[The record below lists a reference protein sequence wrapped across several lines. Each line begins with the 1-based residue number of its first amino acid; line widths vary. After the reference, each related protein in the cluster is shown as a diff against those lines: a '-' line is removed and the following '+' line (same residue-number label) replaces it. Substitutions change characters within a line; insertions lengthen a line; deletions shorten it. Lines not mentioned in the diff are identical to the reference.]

1 MALYRFVNISGL
13 PRGFPAPIG
22 RVLGAGKGITLD
34 ISAAELTDP
43 ELAKEVNAGK
53 LFVERTEGLTPEN
66 MEVAVVSLI
75 PDGSG
80 GGEDPDPEPE
90 PEPGTSSNVI
100 SNVRTSNYSLQPGE
114 SLQLQLDIPVGQWA
128 VDLLAQTNNDGAGSD
143 WSASLDFNSSQAAI
157 LGGVVG
163 WTIMR
168 SDGSLSAATGTTV
181 SVGTNPSQTT
191 VVRTR
196 FIFEAYSN
204 VSTTFVVA
212 ANSSAS
218 DTVLSGTGVV
228 ATYLGDTTGA
238 PPGGGE
244 A

>member
-1 MALYRFVNISGL
+1 MALYKFINTSGG
-13 PRGFPAPIG
+13 PRNYPAPIN
-22 RVLGAGKGITLD
+22 RILGHGKSITLD
-34 ISAAELTDP
+34 ISAAELTNL

-53 LFVERTEGLTPEN
+53 LAVERSEGPTPEN
-66 MEVAVVSLI
+66 IEVATVSLI
-75 PDGSG
+75 NNDG
-80 GGEDPDPEPE
+80 GGGDPDPEPE
-90 PEPGTSSNVI
+90 PSTGSNVI

-114 SLQLQLDIPVGQWA
+114 SLQLQLEIPVGQWA
-128 VDLLAQTNNDGAGSD
+128 VDLLAQTNNDGSGSD
-143 WSASLDFNSSQAAI
+143 WSATLDYSTSQAAI

-168 SDGSLSAATGTTV
+168 SDGTLSAATGT
-181 SVGTNPSQTT
+181 SVGVTTNTSQTT

-204 VSTTFVVA
+204 VSTTLVVA
-212 ANSSAS
+212 ANSSVS
-218 DTVLSGTGVV
+218 DTVLSGTGIV
-228 ATYLGDTTGA
+228 ATYLGDPTGA